1 MLYMPPWGEYPT
13 FPMSADGLSEEDL
26 LICHYE
32 VPGYSL
38 ASKTWGAFHIDHIQ
52 EIDYN
57 IDAFS
62 NLVFAEDKKRLIRSL
77 VQQRSSQDEGFDDH
91 IKGKGKGLIFLLH
104 GPPGVGKTFTAG
116 QSRPIMIAKLGANRD
131 TESIAD
137 DTRRP
142 LLTVSSGQIIG
153 PAHVVE
159 KRLGNLLTMATKWDA
174 LVLVDEADVF
184 MQERAME
191 HLERNA
197 LVSSKQ
203 QKSPPHIALTTCQD

>member
-1 MLYMPPWGEYPT
+1 MMQANSIYMLYMPPWGEYPT
-13 FPMSADGLSEEDL
+13 FPMSPDGLSEEDL

-38 ASKTWGAFHIDHIQ
+38 ASKTWGAFYIDHIQ

-57 IDAFS
+57 VEAFS
-62 NLVFAEDKKRLIRSL
+62 NLVFAEDKKRLIQSL
-77 VQQRSSQDEGFDDH
+77 VQRSTQDDGFDDL

-116 QSRPIMIAKLGANRD
+116 EYCTNHCDTIGADRE

-137 DTRRP
+137 ETRRP

-153 PAHVVE
+153 PAQVVE
-159 KRLGNLLTMATKWDA
+159 NRLGILLAMATKWNA

-184 MQERAME
+184 MQERTVE

-197 LVSSKQ
+197 LVSSKRP
-203 QKSPPHIALTTCQD
+203 KSILS